1 MWKRQACGDP
11 KLRISNCPS
20 RMHVLLKVRR
30 RAVQSGRLAPQAAP
44 GLGSL
49 RSRSEDREAPE
60 EAARPPAAG
69 SGEGSERR
77 ARSPSQDSTTGAG
90 GPHSSRLPEGSR
102 RWGSQ
107 AELWKPR
114 SRGVALRLQPPPAPP
129 ASRAAPLGP
138 GLRSPALLAAVE
150 TMEGGRAH
158 ARPAPPPPRRVNPF
172 AAPAARRLAAAP
184 EVPTHPPPALRAV
197 GGQAASSRGTSA
209 TEARL
214 PLEPST
220 AGVTAKV
227 ESLYSKR
234 NPSWGEGQRRF

>member
-1 MWKRQACGDP
+1 MESRANIKAGGWGSHKRAPRRENEKRRRENPQKKKKKSAGWKRQACGDP

-90 GPHSSRLPEGSR
+90 GPHSSRLREGSR

-158 ARPAPPPPRRVNPF
+158 ARPAPPPP
-172 AAPAARRLAAAP
+172 
-184 EVPTHPPPALRAV
+184 PP
-197 GGQAASSRGTSA
+197 G
-209 TEARL
+209 
-214 PLEPST
+214 
-220 AGVTAKV
+220 
-227 ESLYSKR
+227 
-234 NPSWGEGQRRF
+234 